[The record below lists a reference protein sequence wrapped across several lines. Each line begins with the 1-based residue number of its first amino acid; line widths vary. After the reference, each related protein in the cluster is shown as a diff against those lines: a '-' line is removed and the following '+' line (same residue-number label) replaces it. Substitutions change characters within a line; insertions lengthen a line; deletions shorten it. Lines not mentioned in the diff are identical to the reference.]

1 MSHNATMLRPL
12 MRRLAVVLLPLSAL
26 FVPMMLATPAHAED
40 TAADAVTGEIPTDLG
55 RLILDNGRRDIPAPD
70 PEAYRFFLHGEH
82 QIRYQAMRS
91 FPLVATASAIN
102 QKPGLVED
110 SIGQNQFVT
119 HWLRATPR
127 LQVRDTLELVGQLDV
142 LTGVLFGELAHG
154 TSADQTPRD
163 EYNGFSNVQLRW
175 LYAQYK
181 LPIGVI
187 RLGQQPN
194 HWGMGILANDGD
206 HPTLFGDYRYGQ
218 ISERILFAT
227 KPGGKDSDFVVALA
241 GDLVYRD
248 NTARLS
254 RGQQA
259 FQGVLAAF
267 YEHDYNRL
275 GIFTTL
281 RHQQNGQTSGSDLFP
296 YTDTIDA
303 LAVDLHGR
311 YATQVPGHDAFLF
324 AEAEAAYI
332 AGSTNILR
340 TAEQA
345 LDNSKTSIRSYGGAA
360 VIGIVHRS
368 WATGVWADAEAAN
381 KEAHDASAK
390 TTSLHYLG
398 KADARGV
405 PYGDLVA
412 QVELG
417 YASGDADPYDGTER
431 RFTFDPNHRVGLIL
445 FDEVMRWQTAR
456 SATAAT
462 DPLLTN
468 ASRPTPGVDLLPS
481 NGGVF
486 GAQYVNPTF
495 IYRPRHFIDLKAG
508 MVLAQATADIVDPY
522 RLATQGS
529 YVNYRGGDRRKKDLG
544 VEFDAGFEARFPLDY
559 DFKGVVGAQ
568 AGLLLPGSAL
578 ENADGVR
585 MPPQWIAIGR
595 LGLLF

>member
-1 MSHNATMLRPL
+1 MLRPL
-12 MRRLAVVLLPLSAL
+12 MRRLGVASLPLSAL
-26 FVPMMLATPAHAED
+26 VVSMLLATTARAED
-40 TAADAVTGEIPTDLG
+40 AAVTDGEIPKDLP
-55 RLILDNGRRDIPAPD
+55 RLILDNGRVDVPAGDPD
-70 PEAYRFFLHGEH
+70 AYRFFLHGEH
-82 QIRYQAMRS
+82 QIRYQAQRS
-91 FPLVATASAIN
+91 FPMVATATDIN
-102 QKPGLVED
+102 RKPGLQQD
-110 SIGQNQFVT
+110 SLGQNQFVT

-127 LQVRDTLELVGQLDV
+127 LQVRDTLELIGQLDV
-142 LTGVLFGELAHG
+142 LTGVLFGETAHG
-154 TSADQTPRD
+154 TSADATPRD
-163 EYNGFSNVQLRW
+163 EYNGFSNLQPRW
-175 LYAQYK
+175 LYAQYR
-181 LPIGVI
+181 LPVGVV
-187 RLGQQPN
+187 RVGQQPN

-206 HPTLFGDYRYGQ
+206 HPTLFGDYRYGS

-227 KPGGKDSDFVVALA
+227 KPGGKDSDFYVALA
-241 GDLVYRD
+241 GDLVFRD
-248 NTARLS
+248 QNARLS

-267 YEHDYNRL
+267 WEHDYNKL
-275 GIFTTL
+275 GVFSTL
-281 RHQQNGQTSGSDLFP
+281 RHQQNDKTSGSDLFP

-303 LAVDLHGR
+303 LAVDINGR
-311 YATQVPGHDAFLF
+311 VAVPVPGQDAFLF

-345 LDNSKTSIRSYGGAA
+345 LEGNKTSIRSYGGAA
-360 VIGIVHRS
+360 VVGIVHRA
-368 WATGVWADAEAAN
+368 WATGVWADAEASN
-381 KEAHDASAK
+381 KEKHDASAK

-398 KADARGV
+398 KASAQGV

-417 YASGDADPYDGTER
+417 YASGDADPYDGTQR
-431 RFTFDPNHRVGLIL
+431 RFVFDPNHRVGLIL

-468 ASRPTPGVDLLPS
+468 ANRPTPGVDLLPS

-495 IYRPRHFIDLKAG
+495 IYRPRHFIDLKGG
-508 MVLAQATADIVDPY
+508 MVVAQSTADVVDPY

-544 VEFDAGFEARFPLDY
+544 VEFDAGFEMRFPLDY
-559 DFKGVVGAQ
+559 DLKATVGGQ
-568 AGLLLPGSAL
+568 AGLLLPGGAL